1 MQRLHFPFPFV
12 ALLVLLA
19 TQLPAQSFPGLNQDS
34 YGGLYGVLLN
44 PASLGG
50 TRMNAELHL
59 ASAAV
64 GLQSDYLT
72 FAATN
77 LPDAL
82 ADDAYG
88 RVVTDRRPAA
98 AQTLYGSA
106 DVLGPSLL
114 LRLGQRSGAAVFT
127 RARTIQTTQGA
138 NGYLLEGLYG
148 NFDALPTFTLA
159 AADFS
164 TTLHSWGEL
173 GLAFG
178 TTLLRT
184 PAHSLRAGATVKFLQ
199 GLGAVYTSGSIRGGA
214 YHRETGEL
222 TVDGEVDF
230 GRTDGYYLDELD
242 PAARTGGAGF
252 DVGLSYEWH
261 PTRSHHPRYPFRY
274 KLRAAVSVVDL
285 GSIAYAAETTP
296 YLLSGSV
303 AALDIEGSGDV
314 ESVLADNY
322 DGGTPRRENTAIQLP
337 TTLHAL
343 LDYRLF
349 GKLYLSALY
358 SRGLHEQRRV
368 HSSRVP
374 NALTLTARYEG
385 RGLGLY
391 LPVTLRS
398 GVSPTYGLGLRA
410 GILAVG
416 SGSIISHL
424 VGEGG
429 EAADI
434 FLGLRL
440 PLGRKRAEN
449 RELDI

>member
-1 MQRLHFPFPFV
+1 MPHTNSP
-12 ALLVLLA
+12 LLVLLCLLSA
-19 TQLPAQSFPGLNQDS
+19 LLPAQSFPDLNQDS

-50 TRMNAELHL
+50 TRTNAEIHL
-59 ASAAV
+59 VSASA

-72 FAATN
+72 FAATD

-88 RVVTDRRPAA
+88 RAVTDRRPAVDH
-98 AQTLYGSA
+98 TVYGSA

-114 LRLGQRSGAAVFT
+114 FRLGQGSGAAIMT
-127 RARTIQTTQGA
+127 RTRTVQTAYGP

-148 NFDALPTFTLA
+148 NFDALPDFTLSPT
-159 AADFS
+159 DFT

-173 GLAFG
+173 GIAFG
-178 TTLLRT
+178 TTVLRR
-184 PAHSLRAGATVKFLQ
+184 PAHSLRVGATVKLLQ

-214 YHRETGEL
+214 YERETGEL
-222 TVDGEVDF
+222 TVAGEVDF

-242 PAARTGGAGF
+242 LAARTGGT
-252 DVGLSYEWH
+252 GLDMGLAYEWH
-261 PTRSHHPRYPFRY
+261 PSESHDARYPFRY

-285 GSIAYAAETTP
+285 GSITYAAETTS

-303 AALDIEGSGDV
+303 AARDIEGSGDV
-314 ESVLADNY
+314 ESVLTDNY
-322 DGGTPRRENTAIQLP
+322 DGSTPRRENAAIQLP

-343 LDYRLF
+343 LDYRLS

-358 SRGLHEQRRV
+358 SCGLHEQQRV

-374 NALTLTARYEG
+374 NTLTLTARYEG

-416 SGSIISHL
+416 SGSILSHL

-429 EAADI
+429 GAADI
-434 FLGLRL
+434 FFGLRL
-440 PLGRKRAEN
+440 PFGRKRAGSGEQG
-449 RELDI
+449 I